1 MFLNKTD
8 VCNSEI
14 ESITSETLCNG
25 NLSLGYL
32 RYNSVSAVIIIN
44 STKFLTFRR
53 SSEKFLGIHCSYNI
67 KQSGTV
73 TGAWEVT
80 TTDTPC

>member
-1 MFLNKTD
+1 MESFNVDEKDMFLNKTD

-32 RYNSVSAVIIIN
+32 RYNIYIVYI
-44 STKFLTFRR
+44 L
-53 SSEKFLGIHCSYNI
+53 
-67 KQSGTV
+67 
-73 TGAWEVT
+73 
-80 TTDTPC
+80 